1 MLACRGVTVRFG
13 GLVPVNALDFELPER
28 GVFMLVGPNGAG
40 KTTFINALS
49 GLCPTAAG
57 SIRMNGVELCGLAS
71 YRMVAHGI
79 GRSFQK
85 AELFGGMTALDN
97 VLVGLH
103 ALTRTGLDGAFALPS
118 ARREERAARERAL
131 QALDELGLADVART
145 AASVLPYG
153 YQKLLDVARALVSE
167 PRLLLLDEPFAGVTE
182 GEVPALLGCI
192 ERAGRVRTVLMIEH
206 HLELVMDLAER
217 VTVLNFGHKI
227 AEGPPAAIR
236 RDPAV
241 IRSYL
246 GTRAAAS

>member
-1 MLACRGVTVRFG
+1 
-13 GLVPVNALDFELPER
+13 
-28 GVFMLVGPNGAG
+28 
-40 KTTFINALS
+40 
-49 GLCPTAAG
+49 
-57 SIRMNGVELCGLAS
+57 
-71 YRMVAHGI
+71 
-79 GRSFQK
+79 
-85 AELFGGMTALDN
+85 
-97 VLVGLH
+97 
-103 ALTRTGLDGAFALPS
+103 
-118 ARREERAARERAL
+118 
-131 QALDELGLADVART
+131 
-145 AASVLPYG
+145 
-153 YQKLLDVARALVSE
+153 
-167 PRLLLLDEPFAGVTE
+167 LLLDEPFAGVTE